1 MKPTKMADVS
11 LRKAVMVQKEVNS
24 DNFIALA
31 NDMHKQP
38 KREPMG
44 LKSAIL
50 IAYSMLLNEFALNL
64 LPSDTMAWAI
74 FQQENRNTNGQII
87 LTIQRFVRKVVETE
101 EPIKRND
108 LPKLLLHYVSF
119 VEKCEK
125 GDVIE

>member
-1 MKPTKMADVS
+1 
-11 LRKAVMVQKEVNS
+11 
-24 DNFIALA
+24 
-31 NDMHKQP
+31 
-38 KREPMG
+38 MG